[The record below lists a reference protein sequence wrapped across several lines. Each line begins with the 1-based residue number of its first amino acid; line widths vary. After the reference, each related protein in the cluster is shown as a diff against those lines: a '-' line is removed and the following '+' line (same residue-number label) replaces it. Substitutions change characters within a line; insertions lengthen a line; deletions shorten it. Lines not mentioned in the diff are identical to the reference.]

1 MSTLYSMLA
10 KSYESEQIRI
20 FGFLEQMNKV
30 HGEKLT
36 FDSVIDSDELC
47 LDLIRFNL
55 DFKSKEFQV
64 NKAYAYRFRHIV
76 ICWLM
81 GVALSKF
88 IGNENEFDMI
98 FHKSWQLA
106 SFTHDYGY
114 FCEEVFSDLDDDF
127 LESFG
132 DYYLLKDEYENP
144 ILSSLNNYLE
154 RNRSL
159 LSVGYKDI
167 ENYFY
172 KDQLRRR
179 NAGDEEKNDH
189 GICGGCIAFKE
200 YIQYLENRA
209 GLLDGIRIKE
219 INKIACLIT
228 ASHNIWGIRIKEENR
243 LQLLMALVDTIE
255 STKRFCKKDKN
266 GRLYPVLK
274 WKDIL
279 NNIDI
284 QVSDLEILIDFSN
297 LISLVSLKKDSEF
310 LLECC
315 EKQVD
320 NISGLNTWTYLK
332 TERIGNSIVISK

>member
-10 KSYESEQIRI
+10 KAFESKPIRI
-20 FGFLEQMNKV
+20 FGFLEKMNKV
-30 HGEKLT
+30 HGDNLI
-36 FDSVIDSDELC
+36 FDTVIDSDELC

-55 DFKSKEFQV
+55 NFKSKEFKI
-64 NKAYAYRFRHIV
+64 NKAYAYRFRHII

-98 FHKSWQLA
+98 FHMSWQLA
-106 SFTHDYGY
+106 CFTHDYGY
-114 FCEEVFSDLDDDF
+114 FCEEVFSDLSDDF

-144 ILSSLNNYLE
+144 ILSSLNNYLQ
-154 RNRSL
+154 RNQSL
-159 LSVGYKDI
+159 LSVGYKEI
-167 ENYFY
+167 EDYFY
-172 KDQLRRR
+172 NDRLRRH

-200 YIQYLENRA
+200 YIQYLENSPK
-209 GLLDGIRIKE
+209 LLDGIRIKE

-228 ASHNIWGIRIKEENR
+228 ASHNIWGIRIKEENK

-255 STKRFCKKDKN
+255 PTKRFCKKDKN
-266 GRLYPVLK
+266 GRLYPVIK

-279 NNIDI
+279 NNIEI
-284 QVSDLEILIDFSN
+284 QVSDSVISIDFSN
-297 LISLVSLKKDSEF
+297 LISFVSSKKDSYF

-315 EKQVD
+315 KRQVD
-320 NISGLNTWTYLK
+320 NISGLNIWTYLK
-332 TERIGNSIVISK
+332 TEKIDNKIIISK